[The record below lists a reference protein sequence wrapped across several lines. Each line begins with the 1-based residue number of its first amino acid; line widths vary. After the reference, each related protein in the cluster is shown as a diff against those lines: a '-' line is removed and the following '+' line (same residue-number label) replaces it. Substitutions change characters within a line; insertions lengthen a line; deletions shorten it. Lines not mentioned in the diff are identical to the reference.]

1 MRCYFKLILL
11 HASITGKP
19 VGDPVDYFD
28 ERQDAEAH
36 AQPHESTH
44 L

>member
-1 MRCYFKLILL
+1 MRCYFKFLLL
-11 HASITGKP
+11 HASIMGKP

-28 ERQDAEAH
+28 EGQDAEAH